1 MSLFKHFIFRMTLL
15 AAFAFACF
23 TQAQGQELKAAHAG
37 GEILIKYKPSIAA
50 LQVQTSLDRAGL
62 KVLHRF
68 EAIGVLHCEIPAGAR
83 LLNVL
88 EMCRND
94 ADVLYAEPNYT
105 YHTFEMNPEP
115 LPLRPDD
122 PRFAELWGMNNSND
136 ADIDAPE
143 AWDKQTGSTDVLVA
157 IIDTG
162 VDYNHEDL
170 KANMWRNPGE
180 TGDGKEDNNIDD
192 DGNGY
197 VDDYRG
203 WNFVFNRDD
212 PMDDHGHGTHV
223 AGTIGAIGNNGKG
236 VVGVSWS
243 VSLMPLK
250 FLDRN
255 GSGQTSGAIMA
266 IIYAAD
272 KGADIL
278 SNSWGGGGFSQALK
292 DAIEYARDKGSL
304 FVAAAGN
311 DGQNNDKSTNYP
323 SNYDVE
329 NVIAIAASDRNDKM
343 AGFSNYGRQQVDL
356 AAPGVNILSCKPR
369 DFYQLLSGTSMATP
383 HVSGAAALLKA
394 EYPNSTYR
402 QLMIRLTGTVDV
414 KSAFASKTSSGGRMN
429 VAKALATGP
438 IVGLVTHL
446 DDTQNTSGPYSI
458 SAETVDDGQITEAN
472 LMYSVNNGAT
482 QTVVMQ
488 SSGQD
493 KFQAGIPGQPLETT
507 INYFV
512 EIKDN
517 AGNVANSQNFQ
528 FRVTSKPGGGDGKC
542 CGGTAV
548 SLDDSA
554 GKTSQAA
561 MTVANLLMLAALM
574 WGVGRKR
581 KK

>member
-1 MSLFKHFIFRMTLL
+1 MRLFNGFFLRMILL
-15 AAFAFACF
+15 AALVIAGFG
-23 TQAQGQELKAAHAG
+23 QAQGQELKAAHASSQ
-37 GEILIKYKPSIAA
+37 ILIKYKPGILASQIQA
-50 LQVQTSLDRAGL
+50 SLDRAGL

-68 EAIGVLHCEIPAGAR
+68 EAIGVLHCEIKAGAR
-83 LLNVL
+83 LVNVL
-88 EMCRND
+88 EMCRKEN
-94 ADVLYAEPNYT
+94 DVLYAEPDYF

-115 LPLRPDD
+115 LPNQPND

-170 KANMWRNPGE
+170 QANMWRNPGE
-180 TGDGKEDNNIDD
+180 SGGGKENNGIDD

-203 WNFVFNRDD
+203 WNFITNGND
-212 PMDDHGHGTHV
+212 PMDDNGHGTHV

-236 VVGVSWS
+236 VVGVNWH

-255 GSGQTSGAIMA
+255 GSGQTSTAISA

-272 KGADIL
+272 KGAHIM
-278 SNSWGGGGFSQALK
+278 SNSWGGGGFSQAME
-292 DAIEYARDKGSL
+292 DAIKYARDKGSL

-311 DGQNNDKSTNYP
+311 DSQNNDKSANYP
-323 SNYDVE
+323 SNYAVE
-329 NVIAIAASDRNDKM
+329 NVIAVAASDRNDKM
-343 AGFSNYGRQQVDL
+343 ASFSNYGLQMVDL
-356 AAPGVNILSCKPR
+356 AAPGVSILSCKPR

-383 HVSGAAALLKA
+383 HVSGAAALVKA

-414 KSAFASKTSSGGRMN
+414 KSAFVGKTATGGRLN

-438 IVGLVTHL
+438 IVGLVTPL
-446 DDTQNTSGPYSI
+446 GDTQNTAGPYNVM
-458 SAETVDDGQITEAN
+458 AETVADGQITEAN
-472 LMYSVNNGAT
+472 LMYSVNGGAA
-482 QTVVMQ
+482 QTVNMQ
-488 SSGQD
+488 SAGQD
-493 KFQAGIPGQPLETT
+493 KFQGGIPGQPLETR

-512 EIKDN
+512 EVKDN
-517 AGNVANSQNFQ
+517 AGNTARSQTFA
-528 FRVTSKPGGGDGKC
+528 FRVTNNPGGGNGKC

-548 SLDDSA
+548 ALDDSA

-561 MTVANLLMLAALM
+561 MTVANLLLLATLM
-574 WGVGRKR
+574 WGIGRKR